1 MFADSCIN
9 YPPLEQVTLRI
20 KNAIV
25 VAVKINLNL
34 SQHLKFRSHNSV
46 CDLPLFLRVLS
57 LEKGLLMQIYE
68 IKGQWR

>member
-1 MFADSCIN
+1 MFTDSCIN
-9 YPPLEQVTLRI
+9 SLPLEQVTLRI

-34 SQHLKFRSHNSV
+34 SQHLKFRSHISV
-46 CDLPLFLRVLS
+46 CDLSLFLRVLS

-68 IKGQWR
+68 IKGQ